1 MYVRDINN
9 LFCNFSLEQH
19 CTVDYQIKFE
29 HKGSECDVIYATIQS
44 LQMVNAVYSVYTL
57 LYTLHSTHTCWCSL
71 YIYVLYCKWHE
82 GRKNVHYTKHNLN
95 LPLKT
100 EPAMDSWSGCYGIYL
115 AFVYTCIFGPQN
127 QTYAVASALTV
138 TSSAFMR
145 SYRLFWDSVYIL
157 LVWGVTDYFGTVC
170 IFTRMRSYRLFWD
183 SVYIL
188 LVCGIRQ

>member
-1 MYVRDINN
+1 MW
-9 LFCNFSLEQH
+9 SM
-19 CTVDYQIKFE
+19 
-29 HKGSECDVIYATIQS
+29 
-44 LQMVNAVYSVYTL
+44 LQYKVFKWWMLYIVYT
-57 LYTLHSTHTCWCSL
+57 H
-71 YIYVLYCKWHE
+71 YCT
-82 GRKNVHYTKHNLN
+82 HYTVRTHAGVHCIFMFCIV
-95 LPLKT
+95 PLKT